1 MYKIN
6 NIIIIM
12 QIDKEGIEKQIQDKV
27 EKKETELQRDAA
39 FG

>member
-12 QIDKEGIEKQIQDKV
+12 QIDKEGIEKQIQHKV
-27 EKKETELQRDAA
+27 EIKETEQQRDAA